1 MSKQLTKKSE
11 PNTLVNIISN
21 KRKKA
26 IKDMGL
32 RDYLTK
38 YSKKN
43 KKDNNE

>member
-1 MSKQLTKKSE
+1 MPKQSSKKSE
-11 PNTLVNIISN
+11 TNTLSTIISN

-43 KKDNNE
+43 KKDNN